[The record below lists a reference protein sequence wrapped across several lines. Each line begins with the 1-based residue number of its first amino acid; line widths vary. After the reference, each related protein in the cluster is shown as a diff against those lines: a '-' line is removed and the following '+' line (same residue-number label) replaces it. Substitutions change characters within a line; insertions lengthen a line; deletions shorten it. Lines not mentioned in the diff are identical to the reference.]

1 MNRST
6 HGVHRSNIPFRFQFP
21 SFDFV
26 TQWMMGAQTHATAE
40 FGECL
45 YATSC
50 IQDADLTSWAQAW
63 TALAQRVEKR
73 AEVAHQRGH
82 RVSARQAY
90 FRAYTYY
97 RAPLVY
103 LNPYACQDYEAI
115 YGKARACFQI
125 AASLFDPVIEPVSIP
140 FGDQYLP
147 GYFARASQAVRPSP
161 TLIMIGGGDTFVEDL
176 YGYIVPAANLRG
188 YHVLFVDLPGQGIL
202 PNRGM
207 PMRPDA
213 ETPMSA
219 VIDYALSRPEVE
231 REQLVA
237 YGISGGGYL
246 VPRAAT
252 YDSRLKAVVANSI
265 ILNFADHW
273 VENAGIGKIAKLEH
287 SALFPLLKA
296 LHPKRLMTVLEQIQ
310 TYYWR
315 WGVQTPEELI
325 AVSRSFTLS
334 PDALTCP
341 LLIVIGE
348 NEYQA
353 NPKSQ
358 AWIAETCQKA
368 KQPVQVCIAPTDE
381 GANSHATGANLSL
394 MSQIVFDWLDEQFA
408 Y

>member
-1 MNRST
+1 MSKT
-6 HGVHRSNIPFRFQFP
+6 SHGVHRSNIHFRFTFP

-26 TQWMMGAQTHATAE
+26 TQWMMGAQTHGASE

-45 YATSC
+45 YATSR
-50 IQDADLTSWAQAW
+50 IQNADPTSWVQEW

-73 AEVAHQRGH
+73 AQAAFQGGH
-82 RVSARQAY
+82 LISARQAY

-103 LNPYACQDYEAI
+103 LNPYTSQDYEAI
-115 YGKARACFQI
+115 YEKAKTCFQI
-125 AASLFDPVIEPVSIP
+125 AASLCDPVIEPVAIP
-140 FGDQYLP
+140 FNDKILP
-147 GYFARASQAVRPSP
+147 GYFARASQASAHSP
-161 TLIMIGGGDTFVEDL
+161 TLIMVGGGDTFVEDL
-176 YGYIVPAANLRG
+176 YGYIVPAANVRG
-188 YHVLFVDLPGQGIL
+188 YHVLLVDLPGQGIL

-213 ETPMSA
+213 EQPMSA
-219 VIDYALSRPEVE
+219 VIDYALSRADVDGE
-231 REQLVA
+231 RLA
-237 YGISGGGYL
+237 ACGISGGGYL

-252 YDSRLKAVVANSI
+252 RDSRLKAMVANSI

-287 SALFPLLKA
+287 SVLYPALIA
-296 LHPKRLMTVLEQIQ
+296 LRPKRMMTVMDQVQ

-315 WGVQTPEELI
+315 WGVRTPEELI
-325 AVSRSFTLS
+325 EVSRSFTVS
-334 PDALTCP
+334 PVDLTCP

-353 NPKSQ
+353 NSQ
-358 AWIAETCQKA
+358 SQSWIAETCQKS
-368 KQPVQVCIAPTDE
+368 KQPVQVCVAPTDE
-381 GANSHATGANLSL
+381 GANSHATGANLSM

-408 Y
+408 